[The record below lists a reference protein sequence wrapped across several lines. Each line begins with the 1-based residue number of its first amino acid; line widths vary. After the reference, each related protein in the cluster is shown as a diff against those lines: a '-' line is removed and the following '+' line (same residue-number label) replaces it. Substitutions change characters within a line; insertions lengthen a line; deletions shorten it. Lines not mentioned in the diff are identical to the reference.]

1 MKKLLY
7 TSLIAL
13 AGLFAA
19 SCQQEHIEVVYDPAN
34 VTVQTLGVFA
44 DAELAADG
52 AALTTT
58 FNPADF
64 KLNVASGYTLYA
76 SKAADMADKVKVSSC
91 PR

>member
-13 AGLFAA
+13 AGLFAV
-19 SCQQEHIEVVYDPAN
+19 SCQQEHIEVTYNPAN

-44 DAELAADG
+44 DAELSADG
-52 AALTTT
+52 DALTTT

-64 KLNVASGYTLYA
+64 KVKVASVRHA
-76 SKAADMADKVKVSSC
+76 
-91 PR
+91 